1 MLVSTFSSE
10 LSWIEA
16 ALDELRAAAET
27 ARAEGRASLALC
39 LAGGLTP
46 ERVYRSMAAL
56 PLGGSAAELWL
67 GDERVVPAG
76 DAARNGAMAARA
88 FAGCA
93 WDPLP
98 RLRLWPDAETE
109 GEAPAAA
116 ARYEAE
122 LLEALGNAPS
132 FDLALM
138 GLGADGH
145 TASLFPGSPLLKEA
159 SDSTGRTRLTAVA
172 RSPVP
177 PFGRMTL
184 TLGALKSARRRVFL
198 VRGADK
204 LPALR
209 KLEAEDSSIPAS
221 LLAGPGA
228 LVLYLR

>member
-1 MLVSTFSSE
+1 MLVSTFSNAH
-10 LSWIEA
+10 SWIEA
-16 ALDELRAAAET
+16 ALDELRAAAKA
-27 ARAEGRASLALC
+27 AREEGRASLALC

-46 ERVYRSMAAL
+46 EGVYRSMAAL
-56 PLGGSAAELWL
+56 PLGGLAAELWL

-76 DAARNGAMAARA
+76 DAARNGVMAARA
-88 FAGCA
+88 FTGCV
-93 WDPLP
+93 WEPTP

-122 LLEALGNAPS
+122 LLAALGPEPT

-159 SDSTGRTRLTAVA
+159 SDSTLRPRLTAVA

-177 PFGRMTL
+177 PFARMTL
-184 TLGALKSARRRVFL
+184 TLGALRSARRRIFL
-198 VRGADK
+198 VKGADK

-221 LLAGPGA
+221 LLAGPGS
-228 LVLYLR
+228 LVLYLG